1 MNQANQGV
9 FHRFGKLL
17 KYDFLE
23 SFYSIV
29 LINGVLLVL
38 MAISN
43 AIITDSDSTA
53 AWLLLLFVM
62 PFGFLLSIAFL
73 AITIIRLLYNRLFTS
88 DGYLTFAL
96 PVSVDAILISKILVS
111 SIYVI
116 LSGVVIGLWALILA
130 TTSYELSGLVG
141 YLDAFLDSPYVMAL
155 FAFTQITNIF
165 AMSAL
170 VLLILAILHIGAI
183 TRFKVICGIALF
195 LFFSMIEGI
204 ISAIIVVAVGEEAS
218 AFMTLWAYTGIFNV
232 IKCAIYYAI
241 TRYLVAN
248 KLEI

>member
-1 MNQANQGV
+1 MNQANQSV

-23 SFYSIV
+23 SFYNIV

-43 AIITDSDSTA
+43 VIITDSDSTI
-53 AWLLLLFVM
+53 AWLLLLLVM

-96 PVSVDAILISKILVS
+96 PVSVDAILTSKILVS

-116 LSGVVIGLWALILA
+116 FSGVVIGLWALILA
-130 TTSYELSGLVG
+130 TTSSELSSLVG
-141 YLDAFLDSPYVMAL
+141 YFNAFVDSPYAMTLLAIS
-155 FAFTQITNIF
+155 QITSVF

-183 TRFKVICGIALF
+183 TRFKVLCGIALF
-195 LFFSMIEGI
+195 LFFSAIEGI
-204 ISAIIVVAVGEEAS
+204 VSAFIMVAVGDDSHSFAT
-218 AFMTLWAYTGIFNV
+218 MWAYSGIFNV

>member
-1 MNQANQGV
+1 MNQGGGA
-9 FHRFGKLL
+9 FHKFGKLL

-29 LINGVLLVL
+29 LINGVLLAL

-43 AIITDSDSTA
+43 AIIMDSNSTI

-96 PVSVDAILISKILVS
+96 PVSVDAILTSKILVS

-130 TTSYELSGLVG
+130 TTSAELGSLLG
-141 YLDAFLDSPYVMAL
+141 YFNAFVDSPYAMVLLVIA
-155 FAFTQITNIF
+155 QITSVF

-183 TRFKVICGIALF
+183 TRFKVLCGIALF
-195 LFFSMIEGI
+195 LFFSTIEGI
-204 ISAIIVVAVGEEAS
+204 ISAIIMVAVGEDSS
-218 AFMTLWAYTGIFNV
+218 AFTTIWAYSGVFNV

>member
-1 MNQANQGV
+1 MNQGGGA
-9 FHRFGKLL
+9 FHKFGKLL

-29 LINGVLLVL
+29 LINGVLLAL

-43 AIITDSDSTA
+43 AIIMDSISTI

-96 PVSVDAILISKILVS
+96 PVSVDAILTSKILVS

-130 TTSYELSGLVG
+130 TTSAELGSLLG
-141 YLDAFLDSPYVMAL
+141 YFNAFVDSPYAMAL
-155 FAFTQITNIF
+155 LVIAQITSVF

-183 TRFKVICGIALF
+183 TRFKVLCGIALF
-195 LFFSMIEGI
+195 LFFSTIEGI
-204 ISAIIVVAVGEEAS
+204 ISAIIMVAVGEDSS
-218 AFMTLWAYTGIFNV
+218 AFTTIWAYSGVFNV